1 VPTLYGPGWPPTAEA
16 WPPTSGQ
23 PPTPGQRPPAGPE
36 RLSTDLIGGTGRIY
50 PVRPRPRPGRTNL
63 ILAAAA
69 VVIVVV
75 AVAVVVSLVKSSAPG
90 TSAPHTGSS
99 APSSPALAS
108 RQAAAVSNLLG
119 SSAATRNTLVGAIRK
134 AHNCVRLPSAV
145 RQIQVVVNRR
155 SAELNHAVALSTG
168 ALANGATVRS
178 DLLAALRHSLDAD
191 REYLAW
197 AQQQLTSGCRPTAR
211 SSAYRAA
218 LNADGQADAAKTAF
232 VQAWNPIAARY
243 RLPQK
248 SPGDI

>member
-1 VPTLYGPGWPPTAEA
+1 V
-16 WPPTSGQ
+16 
-23 PPTPGQRPPAGPE
+23 
-36 RLSTDLIGGTGRIY
+36 STDLIGGTGRIY
-50 PVRPRPRPGRTNL
+50 PVRPRPGPSRPRPSRTSL

-90 TSAPHTGSS
+90 TPAPRTGSS

-108 RQAAAVSNLLG
+108 RQAAAVNSLLG
-119 SSAATRNTLVGAIRK
+119 SSAASRNTLVTAIRK

-145 RQIQVVVNRR
+145 RQIEAVVNRR
-155 SAELNHAVALSTG
+155 SAEFNHATALSTA

-178 DLLAALRHSLDAD
+178 DLLAAMRHSLDAD
-191 REYLAW
+191 RDYLTW
-197 AQQQLTSGCRPTAR
+197 AQKQLSSGCTPTAR

-243 RLPQK
+243 HLPRK
-248 SPGDI
+248 SPSDI